1 MSTPI
6 FFTPNVN
13 LQKHFF
19 TPEETKTLSRHRI
32 IQKNLVHFQNFP
44 DFLLNKELLSSK
56 EYFGKYG
63 KILKI
68 VIVTKE
74 DEITKKSQNS
84 AYITFSNNKEAAN
97 AILNFD
103 SILIGENLV
112 RAFFGTSKY
121 CIHFLNNLECF
132 NKEKCM
138 FIHQL
143 ANENDYLG
151 VNSKFRY
158 SEHIKLAKKI
168 VKDNNSNN
176 LNNND
181 KNLFSCLIN
190 SNINVNDKIVIPKRK
205 SSNSS
210 QNSNLSNNTLDTSA
224 GSGIISS
231 KCNDNLSLFKSK
243 KQSRFFNNNNSNFN
257 ICNKIN
263 NNENCNNINKINTNE
278 INYINIINIDISDN
292 LKNIIN
298 NVLMRYGFFKRFD
311 NYFTLNDLENNFCK
325 KICKDDNFK
334 FVFENIN

>member
-56 EYFGKYG
+56 EYFGKFG

-68 VIVTKE
+68 VIVSKE
-74 DEITKKSQNS
+74 DEITKKKQNS
-84 AYITFSNNKEAAN
+84 AYITFSNNKEAAL

-138 FIHQL
+138 FVHQL

-168 VKDNNSNN
+168 VKDNNF
-176 LNNND
+176 NNND
-181 KNLFSCLIN
+181 K
-190 SNINVNDKIVIPKRK
+190 SNINVNDQIIIPKRK
-205 SSNSS
+205 TSNSS
-210 QNSNLSNNTLDTSA
+210 QNSNLSNNTLDTSV
-224 GSGIISS
+224 GSGII
-231 KCNDNLSLFKSK
+231 
-243 KQSRFFNNNNSNFN
+243 
-257 ICNKIN
+257 
-263 NNENCNNINKINTNE
+263 INK
-278 INYINIINIDISDN
+278 
-292 LKNIIN
+292 
-298 NVLMRYGFFKRFD
+298 
-311 NYFTLNDLENNFCK
+311 
-325 KICKDDNFK
+325 
-334 FVFENIN
+334 

>member
-1 MSTPI
+1 MSSPI
-6 FFTPNVN
+6 FFSQNSSYP
-13 LQKHFF
+13 KIFF
-19 TPEETKTLSRHRI
+19 TPEESKNLSKLRI

-56 EYFGKYG
+56 EYFGKFG

-68 VIVTKE
+68 VIVSKE
-74 DEITKKSQNS
+74 DEITKKKQNS
-84 AYITFSNNKEAAN
+84 AYITFSNNKEAAMS
-97 AILNFD
+97 ILNFD

-138 FIHQL
+138 FVHQL

-176 LNNND
+176 LNNNND
-181 KNLFSCLIN
+181 QNFILNL
-190 SNINVNDKIVIPKRK
+190 NININNSIISPKRK

-210 QNSNLSNNTLDTSA
+210 QNSNLSNNTLDTSV
-224 GSGIISS
+224 GSGIIIN
-231 KCNDNLSLFKSK
+231 KYYDNFSLFKYK
-243 KQSRFFNNNNSNFN
+243 KESRFFNNG
-257 ICNKIN
+257 IN
-263 NNENCNNINKINTNE
+263 NNINNINIGINKNE
-278 INYINIINIDISDN
+278 INDINIINIDISDN
-292 LKNIIN
+292 LKNIID
-298 NVLMRYGFFKRFD
+298 NVLLRYGFFKRF
-311 NYFTLNDLENNFCK
+311 NNFFKINDLENYLCK
-325 KICKDDNFK
+325 KLYKETNDDNIK
-334 FVFENIN
+334 FVFDNIY

>member
-13 LQKHFF
+13 RQKHFF
-19 TPEETKTLSRHRI
+19 TPEETKTLSKHRI

-138 FIHQL
+138 FIHYI
-143 ANENDYLG
+143 ADNNDILG
-151 VNSKFRY
+151 INSKFDY
-158 SEHIKLAKKI
+158 NDHINLAKKI
-168 VKDNNSNN
+168 LANSNFN
-176 LNNND
+176 Y
-181 KNLFSCLIN
+181 KNLVLNVPIKENFCKEDTSRIRKN
-190 SNINVNDKIVIPKRK
+190 SS

-210 QNSNLSNNTLDTSA
+210 NHSSNNNKNNN
-224 GSGIISS
+224 I
-231 KCNDNLSLFKSK
+231 LFKFK
-243 KQSRFFNNNNSNFN
+243 DKSRFF
-257 ICNKIN
+257 
-263 NNENCNNINKINTNE
+263 CNNINNND
-278 INYINIINIDISDN
+278 NIEISDSVKN
-292 LKNIIN
+292 LIDNLCIRI
-298 NVLMRYGFFKRFD
+298 GFFKKFD
-311 NYFTLNDLENNFCK
+311 KYYNNKKYEIEFCK
-325 KICKDDNFK
+325 KKFETNKDPLIKYVLNNTS
-334 FVFENIN
+334 V

>member
-1 MSTPI
+1 MSSPI
-6 FFTPNVN
+6 FFSQNSSYP
-13 LQKHFF
+13 KIFF
-19 TPEETKTLSRHRI
+19 TPEESKNLSKLRI

-56 EYFGKYG
+56 EYFGKFG

-68 VIVTKE
+68 VIVSKE
-74 DEITKKSQNS
+74 DEITKKKQNS
-84 AYITFSNNKEAAN
+84 AYITFSNNKEAAM

-138 FIHQL
+138 FVHQL

-168 VKDNNSNN
+168 VKDNYFNY
-176 LNNND
+176 NND
-181 KNLFSCLIN
+181 KNFNSYINN
-190 SNINVNDKIVIPKRK
+190 SNINNKIVCPKRK

-231 KCNDNLSLFKSK
+231 KCYDNLSLFKSK
-243 KQSRFFNNNNSNFN
+243 KQSRFFNNNSD
-257 ICNKIN
+257 
-263 NNENCNNINKINTNE
+263 
-278 INYINIINIDISDN
+278 IIYNDISDN
-292 LKNIIN
+292 LKNLIDCWTI
-298 NVLMRYGFFKRFD
+298 
-311 NYFTLNDLENNFCK
+311 
-325 KICKDDNFK
+325 
-334 FVFENIN
+334 

>member
-13 LQKHFF
+13 RQKHFF
-19 TPEETKTLSRHRI
+19 TPEETKTLSKHRI

-44 DFLLNKELLSSK
+44 DFLLNKEFLSSK

-143 ANENDYLG
+143 ANKNDYLG

-168 VKDNNSNN
+168 IKENNNN
-176 LNNND
+176 YYKNINNDIKYSCLNINND
-181 KNLFSCLIN
+181 KYNNMIL
-190 SNINVNDKIVIPKRK
+190 PKRK
-205 SSNSS
+205 SSESS
-210 QNSNLSNNTLDTSA
+210 ESSNLSNNSLDTSA
-224 GSGIISS
+224 TSN
-231 KCNDNLSLFKSK
+231 KNYFCNNFSLFKSK
-243 KQSRFFNNNNSNFN
+243 DQSRFFNNNNNSKDN
-257 ICNKIN
+257 I
-263 NNENCNNINKINTNE
+263 E
-278 INYINIINIDISDN
+278 ISEN
-292 LKNIIN
+292 LKNLIDNI
-298 NVLMRYGFFKRFD
+298 LLRFGFFKKFN
-311 NYFTLNDLENNFCK
+311 NYFNLNDSENDFCK
-325 KICKDDNFK
+325 KMLNDKKINFYD
-334 FVFENIN
+334 

>member
-1 MSTPI
+1 MSSPI
-6 FFTPNVN
+6 FFSQNSSYP
-13 LQKHFF
+13 KIFF
-19 TPEETKTLSRHRI
+19 TPEESKNLSKLRI

-44 DFLLNKELLSSK
+44 DFLLNKDILSSK
-56 EYFGKYG
+56 EYFGKFG

-68 VIVTKE
+68 VVVSKE
-74 DEITKKSQNS
+74 DEITKKKQNS
-84 AYITFSNNKEAAN
+84 AYITFSNNKEAAL

-138 FIHQL
+138 FVHQL

-190 SNINVNDKIVIPKRK
+190 SNININDKIVIPKRK

-224 GSGIISS
+224 GSGIIIN

-243 KQSRFFNNNNSNFN
+243 EQSRFFNNNNSNN
-257 ICNKIN
+257 IK
-263 NNENCNNINKINTNE
+263 NEV
-278 INYINIINIDISDN
+278 SDN
-292 LKNIIN
+292 LKNLIN
-298 NVLMRYGFFKRFD
+298 QILFRYSFFNKF
-311 NYFTLNDLENNFCK
+311 NYYLKLNELENEYCK
-325 KICKDDNFK
+325 IIYKYTNDDNIK
-334 FVFENIN
+334 FVIDNIN

>member
-1 MSTPI
+1 MSSI
-6 FFTPNVN
+6 FFSQNSSYP
-13 LQKHFF
+13 KIFF
-19 TPEETKTLSRHRI
+19 TPEESKNLSKLRI

-56 EYFGKYG
+56 EYFGKFG

-68 VIVTKE
+68 VIVSKE
-74 DEITKKSQNS
+74 DEITKKKQNS
-84 AYITFSNNKEAAN
+84 AYITFSNNKEAAMS
-97 AILNFD
+97 ILNFD

-138 FIHQL
+138 FVHQL

-168 VKDNNSNN
+168 VKDNYFNY
-176 LNNND
+176 NND
-181 KNLFSCLIN
+181 KNFNSYINN

-224 GSGIISS
+224 GSGIIIN

-243 KQSRFFNNNNSNFN
+243 EQSRFFNNNNSNN
-257 ICNKIN
+257 IK
-263 NNENCNNINKINTNE
+263 NEV
-278 INYINIINIDISDN
+278 SDN
-292 LKNIIN
+292 LKNLIN
-298 NVLMRYGFFKRFD
+298 QILFRYSFFNKF
-311 NYFTLNDLENNFCK
+311 NYYLKLNELENEYCK
-325 KICKDDNFK
+325 IIYKYTNDDNIK
-334 FVFENIN
+334 FVIDNIN

>member
-1 MSTPI
+1 MSTI
-6 FFTPNVN
+6 FFSPNSSF
-13 LQKHFF
+13 QKIFF
-19 TPEETKTLSRHRI
+19 TPEESKNLSKIRI

-44 DFLLNKELLSSK
+44 DFLLNKDILSSK
-56 EYFGKYG
+56 EYFGKFG

-68 VIVTKE
+68 VIVSKE
-74 DEITKKSQNS
+74 DEITKKKQNS
-84 AYITFSNNKEAAN
+84 AYITFSNNKEAAMS
-97 AILNFD
+97 ILNFD

-138 FIHQL
+138 FVHQL

-168 VKDNNSNN
+168 VKDNNFN
-176 LNNND
+176 NNND
-181 KNLFSCLIN
+181 KNFNSYINN
-190 SNINVNDKIVIPKRK
+190 SNINNKIVCPKRK

-231 KCNDNLSLFKSK
+231 KCYDNLSLFKSK
-243 KQSRFFNNNNSNFN
+243 KQSRFFNNNSD
-257 ICNKIN
+257 
-263 NNENCNNINKINTNE
+263 
-278 INYINIINIDISDN
+278 IIYNDISDN
-292 LKNIIN
+292 LKNLIDQI
-298 NVLMRYGFFKRFD
+298 LLRYGFFNKF
-311 NYFTLNDLENNFCK
+311 NYYFKLNELENNFCK
-325 KICKDDNFK
+325 NMYKQTKDNDIK
-334 FVFENIN
+334 FDFDNIN